1 MAMISRL
8 SKLPPSTTNPNSD
21 AGRKELAALIHQT
34 LREAETD
41 YEQLVDEAQSSS
53 SSSSSGTS
61 TSATTGTRDGGNA
74 VQSLVAKAGEDI
86 KIARRQYR
94 KALLSASHADRDA
107 LFAARRTPGAPLGS
121 SGGGSGGGG
130 NEKVSQKELLV
141 SASSD
146 VTAALRRTQQLLQ
159 GELSKSRFASETL
172 AESGEALRE
181 LTARYSVFDDAL
193 LKSRALIRDLVKK
206 NKSDRWYYETAIRI
220 LLATLLWIVVRRLFW
235 GPLWLVVVWPV
246 RTLWWAG
253 AAAVGLGSSGS
264 GSAGS
269 AVVGQ
274 SVYSSSSASSSAAE
288 VAAAATV
295 TTAVFVTATPVPEKE
310 AGPEA
315 AAAAAAADEAGDDR
329 QSMSEVVGKIIDGE
343 STTIARNTMSRRLD
357 ESPEATDDEIPPAA
371 HMEEVE
377 PQPDEEVEQQPEEEV
392 EQQPEEV
399 VEQQPEEEVEQPEE
413 EVEQPEEEVGGGAAL
428 HDEL

>member
-1 MAMISRL
+1 MFDGQCMAMISRL
-8 SKLPPSTTNPNSD
+8 SKLPPSTTITNSSSD
-21 AGRKELAALIHQT
+21 AARKELAALIHQT

-53 SSSSSGTS
+53 SLGASAPS
-61 TSATTGTRDGGNA
+61 TSGA
-74 VQSLVAKAGEDI
+74 VQSLVAKTGEDI

-94 KALLSASHADRDA
+94 KALLSASHAERDA
-107 LFAARRTPGAPLGS
+107 LFAARRNPAAPPAGS
-121 SGGGSGGGG
+121 RG
-130 NEKVSQKELLV
+130 NEKVSQTELLV

-193 LKSRALIRDLVKK
+193 RKSKTLIRDLVKK

-246 RTLWWAG
+246 QTLWWAG
-253 AAAVGLGSSGS
+253 AAAVGLGSRSG
-264 GSAGS
+264 GSASS

-274 SVYSSSSASSSAAE
+274 PVYTSSSSSSSSLPSSSSLSPLPSSSLSSSLSSLPSSSLSLSLLSATTTVATAVFATGTLVPERGDAAHE
-288 VAAAATV
+288 VAA
-295 TTAVFVTATPVPEKE
+295 
-310 AGPEA
+310 EA
-315 AAAAAAADEAGDDR
+315 AAAGEAGDR
-329 QSMSEVVGKIIDGE
+329 QSMCEVVGKIVDGE
-343 STTIARNTMSRRLD
+343 PTAILRNTMSRRL
-357 ESPEATDDEIPPAA
+357 EEPPGMTDDEIPRAV
-371 HMEEVE
+371 HMEEGE
-377 PQPDEEVEQQPEEEV
+377 PQAA
-392 EQQPEEV
+392 
-399 VEQQPEEEVEQPEE
+399 
-413 EVEQPEEEVGGGAAL
+413 EEVGGGVAL